1 MQYNVLHVKNILQ
14 ILNYSQKTPDS
25 VQDLQMPET
34 ILAMNGN
41 SGRGEGHTI
50 LSLSP
55 FPLSPSFKKL

>member
-1 MQYNVLHVKNILQ
+1 MQYNILHVKNILQ
-14 ILNYSQKTPDS
+14 ILNCSQKTPDN

-41 SGRGEGHTI
+41 SGRGGRPYNS

-55 FPLSPSFKKL
+55 LPCF